1 MPAFITALLLMF
13 AAAHATAAGLAT
25 DLSGQPI
32 ARLAPA
38 GSRAV
43 VLFFAASDCP
53 ISNRY
58 VPEIQKLATEFA
70 PDGVYIWFVYPNP
83 GDNAKVVRAHN
94 AEYAITTRTALDTNQ
109 TLVKMAHAGVTPE
122 AAVLVP
128 NGDQWREVY
137 RGRIDD
143 RYINLG
149 TQRPAPTHHDLE
161 DAIRAVLKNQPVPQS
176 GGPAV
181 GCTIIPLNP

>member
-1 MPAFITALLLMF
+1 MPAFITALFLML
-13 AAAHATAAGLAT
+13 AAAPATAAGLAT

-32 ARLAPA
+32 TRLAPA

-70 PDGVYIWFVYPNP
+70 PAGVYIWFVYPNP
-83 GDNAKVVRAHN
+83 TDNAKVVRAHN
-94 AEYAITTRTALDTNQ
+94 AEYAINTRTALDTNQ
-109 TLVKMAHAGVTPE
+109 TLVKMAHVGVTPE
-122 AAVLVP
+122 AAVFVP

-149 TQRPAPTHHDLE
+149 NQRPQAAHHDLE
-161 DAIRAVLKNQPVPQS
+161 EAIGAILKNQTVPQP
-176 GGPAV
+176 GGPPV
-181 GCTIIPLNP
+181 GCSIIPLNP

>member
-1 MPAFITALLLMF
+1 MPAFITALLLML
-13 AAAHATAAGLAT
+13 AAAPATAAGLAT

-32 ARLAPA
+32 TRLAPA

-70 PDGVYIWFVYPNP
+70 PAGVYIWFVYPNP
-83 GDNAKVVRAHN
+83 TDNAKVVRAHN
-94 AEYAITTRTALDTNQ
+94 AEYAINTRTALDTNQ
-109 TLVKMAHAGVTPE
+109 TLVKMAHVGVTPE
-122 AAVLVP
+122 AAVFVP

-149 TQRPAPTHHDLE
+149 DQRPQAAHHDLE
-161 DAIRAVLKNQPVPQS
+161 EAIGAILKNQTVPQP
-176 GGPAV
+176 GGPPV
-181 GCTIIPLNP
+181 GCSIIPLNP